1 MKSTVTKG
9 FWEER
14 SDKHKSHSE
23 KCDDNICVPQKKFSN
38 IIVENHENY
47 LNLSNIITKS
57 KLNLFLSSL

>member
-23 KCDDNICVPQKKFSN
+23 NVTIIFVSVKKFFQTL
-38 IIVENHENY
+38 IVEIHKNY
-47 LNLSNIITKS
+47 LYLSNIITNS
-57 KLNLFLSSL
+57 KLSLFVSSL

>member
-23 KCDDNICVPQKKFSN
+23 KCDDNICVPQKIFQTLLLKIMR
-38 IIVENHENY
+38 II
-47 LNLSNIITKS
+47 
-57 KLNLFLSSL
+57 